1 MDNMEILDKV
11 FKGFPSQEKV
21 VSELLRSGIRVIDGV
36 AYCNSIAISDSALGR
51 AANVDRRVVRS
62 TLEKIDSTPRLK
74 AMFSKM
80 ISIALLSDISS
91 DMGCTTIEII
101 PENANEPGILADI
114 SATVY
119 RAGIAIRQAVVIDD
133 ARGVNPRLV
142 LVLDGTFP
150 PEYLPALRASRGVKS
165 VTLS

>member
-1 MDNMEILDKV
+1 MEILDKV
-11 FKGFPSQEKV
+11 FRGFPSQEKV
-21 VSELLRSGIRVIDGV
+21 VSELLRSGIRVVDGV

-62 TLEKIDSTPRLK
+62 TLEKIDSIPRLK
-74 AMFSKM
+74 TMFSKM
-80 ISIALLSDISS
+80 ISIALLSDIAP
-91 DMGCTTIEII
+91 DMGCTTIEIV
-101 PENANEPGILADI
+101 PDNANEPGILADI

-133 ARGVNPRLV
+133 ARGENPRLV

-150 PEYLPALRASRGVKS
+150 PEYLPALRGCRGVKS
-165 VTLS
+165 VILM